1 MQLVIC
7 VLYGPHIYFSEFRL
21 DMATQAY
28 VRSQPFF
35 KQVAKSTMKNI
46 RFPTVV
52 ETTVES
58 LSCDLNTWK
67 YTLSRPPTL
76 MRVYLDAK
84 REAGL

>member
-1 MQLVIC
+1 
-7 VLYGPHIYFSEFRL
+7 
-21 DMATQAY
+21 
-28 VRSQPFF
+28 
-35 KQVAKSTMKNI
+35 MKNI

-76 MRVYLDAK
+76 MRVYLEREKPDFYSEAYKSVSYLCVKKLNLMGHGLSLKIYGSLDALRK
-84 REAGL
+84 LFEML

>member
-1 MQLVIC
+1 
-7 VLYGPHIYFSEFRL
+7 
-21 DMATQAY
+21 
-28 VRSQPFF
+28 
-35 KQVAKSTMKNI
+35 MKNI

-76 MRVYLDAK
+76 MRVYLEAK
-84 REAGL
+84 RKAGL

>member
-1 MQLVIC
+1 
-7 VLYGPHIYFSEFRL
+7 
-21 DMATQAY
+21 
-28 VRSQPFF
+28 
-35 KQVAKSTMKNI
+35 MKNI

-76 MRVYLDAK
+76 MRVYLE
-84 REAGL
+84 REKPDFDSEACKSMCYLYIKKLNLMGHGLSRNIWIFGCIAGAI